1 MWLHFVKCFIISYSA
16 WNPGICQLTSAP
28 RLHQI
33 TSQSTWIFGIFEYGM
48 SPAPP
53 PPPSMSRL
61 GLSLC
66 ALTRPYCNL
75 SPPPSICSAKT
86 YKQEMHRNAPVSAVP
101 LCAALFCYWYFISW
115 GFIFAISTG
124 QYEKKAL
131 NSRFKHFQLF
141 RLSMETG
148 PLQRY

>member
-1 MWLHFVKCFIISYSA
+1 MKSWHLPTNFSAKIAPDYIS
-16 WNPGICQLTSAP
+16 
-28 RLHQI
+28 
-33 TSQSTWIFGIFEYGM
+33 EYLNFRNFRVWHV
-48 SPAPP
+48 SCSP

>member
-1 MWLHFVKCFIISYSA
+1 MKSWHLPTNLSAKIAPDNIS
-16 WNPGICQLTSAP
+16 
-28 RLHQI
+28 
-33 TSQSTWIFGIFEYGM
+33 EYLNFRNFRVWHVPC
-48 SPAPP
+48 SPP

-66 ALTRPYCNL
+66 ALTRPYCNP

-148 PLQRY
+148 PLQR